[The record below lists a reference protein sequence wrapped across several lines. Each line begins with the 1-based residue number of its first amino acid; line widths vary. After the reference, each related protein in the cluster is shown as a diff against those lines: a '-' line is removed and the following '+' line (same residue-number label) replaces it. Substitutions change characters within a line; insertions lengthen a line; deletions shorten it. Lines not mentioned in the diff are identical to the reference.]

1 MILLEEQSFDLHQE
15 NELLWCRLRG
25 VRSYEAAFELK
36 GAVVLPALEVVL
48 ASNLEFLYN
57 LGNLSASALDDHK
70 ICKYPV
76 VHD

>member
-1 MILLEEQSFDLHQE
+1 MILLEEQSFGLHQE
-15 NELLWCRLRG
+15 SELLSCQLKG

-36 GAVVLPALEVVL
+36 GAVALSALEVVL
-48 ASNLEFLYN
+48 ASNPKFLYS
-57 LGNLSASALDDHK
+57 LGNLSASDLDDHK